1 MPVLKAEAHLEDTK
15 TRLDKKVA
23 KHAAKIYT
31 LESTYPLR
39 KAISYRKGQ
48 LRLCSPLQ
56 ATVREHVDRVRPGRE
71 TTLQPSLVWAKPP
84 WISYGNRVEI

>member
-1 MPVLKAEAHLEDTK
+1 MLVLEAEAHLEDTK

-39 KAISYRKGQ
+39 KAISHWKG
-48 LRLCSPLQ
+48 
-56 ATVREHVDRVRPGRE
+56 
-71 TTLQPSLVWAKPP
+71 
-84 WISYGNRVEI
+84 